1 MSKRAARPLLV
12 GKVQLRWYA
21 LALLPILLF
30 GWLALENHIPGI
42 FLPLVLFAAIFWLAS
57 FLMAVV
63 AKLREP
69 RPESRK

>member
-1 MSKRAARPLLV
+1 MTRRASRPLLV

-21 LALLPILLF
+21 LALLPIVLL

-42 FLPLVLFAAIFWLAS
+42 FLPLILFAAIFWLAS
-57 FLMAVV
+57 FTMAVI
-63 AKLREP
+63 AKLRQP